1 MKKIFNKINELWLS
15 FRKWSNENIFGYLIC
30 SMVKLVL
37 IVIVFATL
45 FYSLF
50 IIGPFKDETSS
61 DSSVSDSNDTAND
74 NCTVRGIELHGTIMT
89 YLPLHAE
96 NDTYFNYDSFSSE
109 NVAYA
114 IKQANEDE
122 KIKAIILEVDSPGG
136 SMVGGEEIDK
146 AVKNSEKP
154 VIALIRDIGASASLL
169 SISSADRIYASE
181 NSTIGSIGVT
191 MSYLSNEEKNKKDG
205 YTYQQ
210 LSSGK
215 FKDSGS
221 PDKELTK
228 EEKALMLRDIDISF
242 NNFVKAIS
250 QNRNIPI
257 DKVRQNADGS
267 TFLGAQAKQIG
278 LIDEIGGLLEI
289 QKYLE
294 QEIKELP
301 EICW

>member
-1 MKKIFNKINELWLS
+1 MKKIFNKINELWLRS
-15 FRKWSNENIFGYLIC
+15 RKWSNENIFGYLI
-30 SMVKLVL
+30 SGIVKLILIIIFAVL
-37 IVIVFATL
+37 LYLAFE
-45 FYSLF
+45 SLSPSEEDSF
-50 IIGPFKDETSS
+50 LS
-61 DSSVSDSNDTAND
+61 DSSN
-74 NCTVRGIELHGTIMT
+74 NCNVTGINLHGSLLT
-89 YLPLHAE
+89 YVPNHAE
-96 NDTYFNYDSFSSE
+96 NDSYFDYDVTSSE
-109 NVAYA
+109 DVLWS
-114 IKQANEDE
+114 IRQANEDE
-122 KIKAIILEVDSPGG
+122 EIKAIILEVNSPGG
-136 SMVGGEEIDK
+136 SMVGGEEIDN
-146 AVKNSEKP
+146 AIKNSEKP

-169 SISSADRIYASE
+169 SISSADRIYASV

-267 TFLGAQAKQIG
+267 TFLGEKAKELN
-278 LIDEIGGLLEI
+278 LIDEIGGIYEV
-289 QKYLE
+289 E
-294 QEIKELP
+294 QYIKEITGEKP
-301 EICW
+301 EICWQ